1 MPSNTKYFFS
11 ILKGKLLLL
20 LLQFGKQQPQQHI
33 KNNISG
39 EMFPKKTAER
49 YLLPENTC
57 ALSKHCRF
65 IVVVHLKLL
74 KKQLVFIF

>member
-39 EMFPKKTAER
+39 EMFQK
-49 YLLPENTC
+49 
-57 ALSKHCRF
+57 
-65 IVVVHLKLL
+65 
-74 KKQLVFIF
+74 KKQQKGTFCRKTHVPFRNIAGSLL